1 MLDVNVIRSNPDMI
15 RTMLRNRNKDE
26 EILDRFLAADSEW
39 RSLTDENN
47 RLRKVRNEVSLQI
60 SKMPKGEE
68 KDARIAEM
76 REVSEKVKAN
86 DERMAELEEI
96 RQDCVLNI
104 PNIPHES
111 VPIGKDEHDNV
122 VVYEKGEKR
131 VFDFKPKEHWE
142 IAEDLDIIDFERGT
156 KVAGSGFYCL
166 KGDGARLERALINYF
181 LDTHQ
186 DQGYTELFP
195 PVVVNKNAVIGTG
208 QYPNLKDDMY
218 YLERDD
224 MFLNPTAEVPITNL
238 LQDEILEKEQLPIYY
253 TASLPSF
260 RREVGKHADTK
271 GIIRVHEFNKVEMVN
286 FVLPENS
293 YARLEELRQNAEDL
307 ITGLG
312 LPYRV
317 LLLCTGDM
325 SFSCSKCY
333 DLELYAPGKDAWLE
347 ASSCSNE
354 CSVLFRET
362 NLGRP
367 PWRIWYFTDFQ
378 ARRARI
384 KYRPEPHLKSEF
396 VHTLNGSGLAL
407 PRTMVAILENYQNK
421 DGTVTIPEVL
431 RPYMRG
437 QEIIGRR

>member
-15 RTMLRNRNKDE
+15 RTMIRNRNRDE
-26 EILDRFLAADSEW
+26 SILDRFLEADSEW
-39 RSLTDENN
+39 RTLTDENN
-47 RLRKVRNEVSLQI
+47 RLRKIRNDVSLEI

-68 KDARIAEM
+68 KDAKIAEM
-76 REVSEKVKAN
+76 RGVGDKIKAN
-86 DERMAELEEI
+86 DDRMAELEEI

-111 VPIGKDEHDNV
+111 VPIGKDDTENV
-122 VVYEKGEKR
+122 VVYEAGEKR
-131 VFDFKPKEHWE
+131 KFDFKPKEHWE
-142 IAEDLDIIDFERGT
+142 LAEELDIIDFDRGT
-156 KVAGSGFYCL
+156 KVAGSGFYVM
-166 KGDGARLERALINYF
+166 KGDGARLERALVNYF
-181 LDTHQ
+181 LDVHK
-186 DQGYTELFP
+186 DQGYTEL
-195 PVVVNKNAVIGTG
+195 VVPAVINKAAVIGTG

-218 YLERDD
+218 YLAKDD
-224 MFLNPTAEVPITNL
+224 MYLNPTAEVPITNL
-238 LQDEILEKEQLPIYY
+238 LQDEILDKSQLPIYY
-253 TASLPSF
+253 TANLTSY

-271 GIIRVHEFNKVEMVN
+271 GIIRVHEFRKTEMVN
-286 FVLPENS
+286 FVEPSKS
-293 YARLEELRQNAEDL
+293 YERLEELRKNAEDL
-307 ITGLG
+307 INGLQ

-347 ASSCSNE
+347 ASSCSN
-354 CSVLFRET
+354 
-362 NLGRP
+362 
-367 PWRIWYFTDFQ
+367 FTDFQ

-407 PRTMVAILENYQNK
+407 PRTVVAVMENYQNK
-421 DGTVTIPEVL
+421 DGTITIPEVL

-437 QEIIGRR
+437 QEVIDKRH

>member
-1 MLDVNVIRSNPDMI
+1 MLDINVIRQDPEKI
-15 RTMLRNRNKDE
+15 RTMLKNRNKDDA
-26 EILDRFLAADSEW
+26 ILDRLLDADSEW

-47 RLRKVRNEVSLQI
+47 RLRKLRNEVSMEI
-60 SKMPKGEE
+60 SKMAKGEE
-68 KDARIAEM
+68 KDSKIKEM
-76 REVSEKVKAN
+76 REVADKIKAN
-86 DERMAELEEI
+86 DDRMSELDVI
-96 RQDCVLNI
+96 RSDCILNI

-122 VVYEKGEKR
+122 VVYEVGEKR
-131 VFDFKPKEHWE
+131 KFTFKPKEHWE
-142 IAEDLDIIDFERGT
+142 IAEDLDIIEFERGV
-156 KVAGSGFYCL
+156 KISGSGFYVM

-181 LDTHQ
+181 LDTHMK
-186 DQGYTELFP
+186 QGYTELIVP
-195 PVVVNKNAVIGTG
+195 GIINKAAVIGTG

-253 TASLPSF
+253 TANLTSY

-271 GIIRVHEFNKVEMVN
+271 GIIRVHEFRKTEMVN

-293 YARLEELRQNAEDL
+293 YARLEELRKNAEDL
-307 ITGLG
+307 IVGLG

-347 ASSCSNE
+347 CSSCSN
-354 CSVLFRET
+354 
-362 NLGRP
+362 
-367 PWRIWYFTDFQ
+367 FTDFQ

-407 PRTMVAILENYQNK
+407 PRTIVAILENYQNE
-421 DGTVTIPEVL
+421 DGSVTIPKVL
-431 RPYMRG
+431 RPYMGG
-437 QEIIGRR
+437 QEKITKK

>member
-1 MLDVNVIRSNPDMI
+1 MLDINVIRQDPEKI
-15 RTMLRNRNKDE
+15 RTMLKNRNKDDA
-26 EILDRFLAADSEW
+26 ILDRLLDADSEW

-47 RLRKVRNEVSLQI
+47 RLRKLRNEVSMEI
-60 SKMPKGEE
+60 SKMAKGEE
-68 KDARIAEM
+68 KDSKIKEM
-76 REVSEKVKAN
+76 REVADKIKAN
-86 DERMAELEEI
+86 DDRMSELEVI
-96 RQDCVLNI
+96 RSDCILNI

-122 VVYEKGEKR
+122 VVYEVGEKR
-131 VFDFKPKEHWE
+131 KFTFKPKEHWE
-142 IAEDLDIIDFERGT
+142 IAEDLDIIEFERGV
-156 KVAGSGFYCL
+156 KISGSGFYVM

-181 LDTHQ
+181 LDTHMK
-186 DQGYTELFP
+186 QGYTEL
-195 PVVVNKNAVIGTG
+195 VVPGIINKAAVIGTG
-208 QYPNLKDDMY
+208 QYHNLKDDMY

-253 TASLPSF
+253 TANLTSY

-271 GIIRVHEFNKVEMVN
+271 GIIRVHEFRKTEMVN

-293 YARLEELRQNAEDL
+293 YARLEELRKNAEDL
-307 ITGLG
+307 IVGLG

-347 ASSCSNE
+347 CSSCSN
-354 CSVLFRET
+354 
-362 NLGRP
+362 
-367 PWRIWYFTDFQ
+367 FTDFQ

-407 PRTMVAILENYQNK
+407 PRTIVAILENYQNE
-421 DGTVTIPEVL
+421 DGSVTIPEVL
-431 RPYMRG
+431 RPYMGG
-437 QEIIGRR
+437 QEKITKK

>member
-15 RTMLRNRNKDE
+15 RTMIRNRNRDE
-26 EILDRFLAADSEW
+26 KILDRFLEADSEW

-47 RLRKVRNEVSLQI
+47 RLRKTRNDVSMEI

-68 KDARIAEM
+68 KDAKIAEM
-76 REVSEKVKAN
+76 RIVGDKIKAN
-86 DERMAELEEI
+86 DARMAELEEI
-96 RQDCVLNI
+96 RNDCVLNI

-111 VPIGKDEHDNV
+111 VPIGKDDTENV
-122 VVYEKGEKR
+122 VVYEAGEKR
-131 VFDFKPKEHWE
+131 KFDFKPKEHWE
-142 IAEDLDIIDFERGT
+142 LAEDLDIIDFDRGT
-156 KVAGSGFYCL
+156 KVAGSGFYVM

-181 LDTHQ
+181 LDVHK
-186 DQGYTELFP
+186 DQGYTEL
-195 PVVVNKNAVIGTG
+195 VVPAVINKAAVIGTG

-218 YLERDD
+218 YLQKDD
-224 MFLNPTAEVPITNL
+224 MYLNPTAEVPITNL
-238 LQDEILEKEQLPIYY
+238 LQDEILDKSQLPIYY
-253 TASLPSF
+253 TANLTSY

-271 GIIRVHEFNKVEMVN
+271 GIIRVHEFRKTEMVN
-286 FVLPENS
+286 FVEPSKS
-293 YARLEELRQNAEDL
+293 YERLEELRKNAEDL
-307 ITGLG
+307 INGLQ

-347 ASSCSNE
+347 ASSCSN
-354 CSVLFRET
+354 
-362 NLGRP
+362 
-367 PWRIWYFTDFQ
+367 FTDFQ

-407 PRTMVAILENYQNK
+407 PRTVVAIMENYQNK
-421 DGTVTIPEVL
+421 DGTITIPEVL

-437 QEIIGRR
+437 QEVIGRR

>member
-15 RTMLRNRNKDE
+15 RTMIRNRNRDE
-26 EILDRFLAADSEW
+26 TILDRFLEADSEW
-39 RSLTDENN
+39 RALTDENN
-47 RLRKVRNEVSLQI
+47 RLRKIRNDVSMEI

-68 KDARIAEM
+68 KDTKIAEM
-76 REVSEKVKAN
+76 REVGDKIKAN
-86 DERMAELEEI
+86 DARMAELEEV
-96 RQDCVLNI
+96 RNDCVLNI

-111 VPIGKDEHDNV
+111 VPIGKDDTENV
-122 VVYEKGEKR
+122 VVYEAGRKR
-131 VFDFKPKEHWE
+131 TFDFKPKEHWE
-142 IAEDLDIIDFERGT
+142 LAEDLDIIDFDRGT
-156 KVAGSGFYCL
+156 KVAGSGFYVM

-181 LDTHQ
+181 LDMHK
-186 DQGYTELFP
+186 DQGYTEL
-195 PVVVNKNAVIGTG
+195 VVPAVINKAAVIGTG

-218 YLERDD
+218 YLPRDD
-224 MFLNPTAEVPITNL
+224 MYLNPTAEVPITNL
-238 LQDEILEKEQLPIYY
+238 LQDEILDKSQLPIYY
-253 TASLPSF
+253 TANLTSY

-271 GIIRVHEFNKVEMVN
+271 GIIRVHEFRKTEMVN
-286 FVLPENS
+286 FVEPSKS
-293 YARLEELRQNAEDL
+293 YERLEELRKNAEDL
-307 ITGLG
+307 INGLD

-347 ASSCSNE
+347 ASSCSN
-354 CSVLFRET
+354 
-362 NLGRP
+362 
-367 PWRIWYFTDFQ
+367 FTDFQ

-407 PRTMVAILENYQNK
+407 PRTVVAVMENYQNK
-421 DGTVTIPEVL
+421 DGSITIPEVL

-437 QEIIGRR
+437 QEVIDKY

>member
-1 MLDVNVIRSNPDMI
+1 MLDINVIRQDPERI
-15 RTMLRNRNKDE
+15 RAMLKNRNKDDA
-26 EILDRFLAADSEW
+26 ILDRLLTADSEW
-39 RSLTDENN
+39 RKLTDENN
-47 RLRKVRNEVSLQI
+47 SLRKLRNEVSMSI
-60 SKMPKGEE
+60 SKMPKGAE
-68 KDARIAEM
+68 KDAKITEM
-76 REVSEKVKAN
+76 REVADRIKAN
-86 DERMAELEEI
+86 DDRMAQLDEI
-96 RQDCVLNI
+96 RTDCILNI

-122 VVYEKGEKR
+122 VVYEVGEKR
-131 VFDFKPKEHWE
+131 KFTFKPKEHWE
-142 IAEDLDIIDFERGT
+142 IAEDLDIIEFERGVKIT
-156 KVAGSGFYCL
+156 GSGFYVM

-181 LDTHQ
+181 LDTHMK
-186 DQGYTELFP
+186 QGYTEL
-195 PVVVNKNAVIGTG
+195 VVPGIINKNAVIGTG

-238 LQDEILEKEQLPIYY
+238 LQDEILEKDQLPIYY
-253 TASLPSF
+253 TANLTSY

-271 GIIRVHEFNKVEMVN
+271 GIIRVHEFRKTEMVN

-293 YARLEELRQNAEDL
+293 YARLEELRKNAED
-307 ITGLG
+307 IIVGLG

-347 ASSCSNE
+347 CSSCSN
-354 CSVLFRET
+354 
-362 NLGRP
+362 
-367 PWRIWYFTDFQ
+367 FTDFQ

-407 PRTMVAILENYQNK
+407 PRTIVAILENYQNE
-421 DGTVTIPEVL
+421 DGSVTIPEVL
-431 RPYMRG
+431 RPYMGG
-437 QEIIGRR
+437 QEVIKKK

>member
-1 MLDVNVIRSNPDMI
+1 MI
-15 RTMLRNRNKDE
+15 RTMIKNRNRDE
-26 EILDRFLAADSEW
+26 TILDRFLEADSEW

-47 RLRKVRNEVSLQI
+47 RLRKTRNDVSLEI
-60 SKMPKGEE
+60 SKMPKGSE
-68 KDARIAEM
+68 KDAKIAEM
-76 REVSEKVKAN
+76 REVGDKIKAN
-86 DERMAELEEI
+86 DDRMAELEEI

-111 VPIGKDEHDNV
+111 VPIGKDDTENV
-122 VVYEKGEKR
+122 VVYEAGEKR
-131 VFDFKPKEHWE
+131 KFDFKPKEHWE
-142 IAEDLDIIDFERGT
+142 LAEDLDIIDFDRGT
-156 KVAGSGFYCL
+156 KVAGSGFYVM

-181 LDTHQ
+181 LDMHK
-186 DQGYTELFP
+186 DQGYTEL
-195 PVVVNKNAVIGTG
+195 VVPAVINKAAVIGTG

-218 YLERDD
+218 YLARDD
-224 MFLNPTAEVPITNL
+224 MYLNPTAEVPITNL
-238 LQDEILEKEQLPIYY
+238 LQDEILDKSQLPIYY
-253 TASLPSF
+253 TANLTSY

-271 GIIRVHEFNKVEMVN
+271 GIIRVHEFRKTEMVN
-286 FVLPENS
+286 FVEPSKS
-293 YARLEELRQNAEDL
+293 YERLEELRKNAEDL
-307 ITGLG
+307 INGLQ

-347 ASSCSNE
+347 ASSCSN
-354 CSVLFRET
+354 
-362 NLGRP
+362 
-367 PWRIWYFTDFQ
+367 FTDFQ

-407 PRTMVAILENYQNK
+407 PRTIVAVMENYQNK
-421 DGTVTIPEVL
+421 DGTITIPEVL

-437 QEIIGRR
+437 QEVIDKH